1 MKKIEVIML
10 SILVISVL
18 GYSVMWIENS
28 AGPPEVVD
36 IYGQTWYEL
45 GYDYG
50 VKCRGKIS
58 GVMGVLEGL
67 KGMIERV
74 TNITVG
80 GYINEFEGYVPVD
93 IKDEMRGIADG
104 AGVRYD
110 DVFLLNLFF
119 DIYPDVFEGLGLSC
133 SAFII
138 TSKAVAS
145 VGPFFGRTVDNA
157 AISPMEFWQVI
168 LRVHPPDGNLMIM
181 HTGVGFVGPLTGMN
195 SKGIGLLVNYVS
207 GDKNGVGVPMLIAGY
222 ITLLYSNTTED
233 AVKYLNGTLS
243 PSCVPF
249 ASSWNYGLIDRNGA
263 GAVVEVTNELVN
275 VRWASEEGDGWIGA
289 TNHFV
294 SMEMYQ
300 HNNGISES
308 SVWRLAVIR
317 EVLNNSV
324 KFGLVDAVDLL
335 RSHYDLYLGSEYPGD
350 RSVCNHDPMWSS
362 MSAFI
367 VVPKLNY
374 TLVCIGHPCQ
384 NDFYL
389 VSFNKFLGPVI

>member
-1 MKKIEVIML
+1 MKGGRKVLSIVLVVFFAFFSFSFSGYGSSIEELEAKKDVKGLIKALRNKDSGVRKAAAEALGKIGDQRAVEPLIEALRDEYWRVRIAVAYVLSKIGDQRAVEPLIQALRDEYWDVREAAAKALEKIEPEWYKTEVAKKQVPEFINAL
-10 SILVISVL
+10 RHWDPDVRRAAAKALEKIEPEWYKTEAAGRQVPEFVKILVK
-18 GYSVMWIENS
+18 
-28 AGPPEVVD
+28 A
-36 IYGQTWYEL
+36 
-45 GYDYG
+45 
-50 VKCRGKIS
+50 
-58 GVMGVLEGL
+58 
-67 KGMIERV
+67 
-74 TNITVG
+74 
-80 GYINEFEGYVPVD
+80 
-93 IKDEMRGIADG
+93 KDEE
-104 AGVRYD
+104 Y
-110 DVFLLNLFF
+110 
-119 DIYPDVFEGLGLSC
+119 C
-133 SAFII
+133 
-138 TSKAVAS
+138 
-145 VGPFFGRTVDNA
+145 
-157 AISPMEFWQVI
+157 
-168 LRVHPPDGNLMIM
+168 
-181 HTGVGFVGPLTGMN
+181 
-195 SKGIGLLVNYVS
+195 NYL
-207 GDKNGVGVPMLIAGY
+207 KKLI
-222 ITLLYSNTTED
+222 E
-233 AVKYLNGTLS
+233 K
-243 PSCVPF
+243 
-249 ASSWNYGLIDRNGA
+249 NGA